1 MLISNQ
7 LQLKKERIS
16 NQLNKKN
23 SNLDKYLLLI
33 WLKKND
39 FDLFSKLVLDSP
51 KKLLPL
57 IYTPTIGEVCLN
69 YSSLAPFFPQEGLI
83 ISLNDLSDLDKTLAD
98 YQKKN
103 GAPLIAILTDGSRV
117 LGLGDLGVNGFP
129 ICWGKAQ
136 LLSIFVELEPRQI
149 LPIVFDC
156 GTDNPKNL
164 EDPFYLGLRQER
176 PSEKFFYQ
184 FMDNLLNSLTKKFPQ
199 ILIHFEDFQ
208 TKYALGMLER
218 YQNKYLCFN
227 DDVQGTGA
235 VVLAG
240 LINAM
245 KKTKFLPTQQRIL
258 LVGAGSASVGVA
270 KMLLTYFQLEHGLNL
285 EKAKKLIWGVD
296 SKGLITKDQ
305 EDKLAEH
312 KKIFARDDNNGQQY
326 QKLNKIIDYIKPT
339 VLIGLSGKRRIFT
352 PKILQSM
359 AKYNQ
364 KPIIFAL
371 SNPETNAEC
380 SLAEAMQYTNNQV
393 IFASGTDFPDYSLS
407 SNEIR
412 QNNQANNMY
421 IFPGLELGVLLAK
434 AKTITNFL
442 VYTAAKKLAESL
454 NEVEKKTLLYP
465 DLIRI
470 KEISKQIAQ
479 QVSRSN

>member
-1 MLISNQ
+1 
-7 LQLKKERIS
+7 
-16 NQLNKKN
+16 
-23 SNLDKYLLLI
+23 
-33 WLKKND
+33 
-39 FDLFSKLVLDSP
+39 
-51 KKLLPL
+51 
-57 IYTPTIGEVCLN
+57 
-69 YSSLAPFFPQEGLI
+69 
-83 ISLNDLSDLDKTLAD
+83 
-98 YQKKN
+98 
-103 GAPLIAILTDGSRV
+103 
-117 LGLGDLGVNGFP
+117 
-129 ICWGKAQ
+129 
-136 LLSIFVELEPRQI
+136 
-149 LPIVFDC
+149 
-156 GTDNPKNL
+156 
-164 EDPFYLGLRQER
+164 
-176 PSEKFFYQ
+176 
-184 FMDNLLNSLTKKFPQ
+184 
-199 ILIHFEDFQ
+199 
-208 TKYALGMLER
+208 
-218 YQNKYLCFN
+218 
-227 DDVQGTGA
+227 
-235 VVLAG
+235 
-240 LINAM
+240 
-245 KKTKFLPTQQRIL
+245 
-258 LVGAGSASVGVA
+258 
-270 KMLLTYFQLEHGLNL
+270 
-285 EKAKKLIWGVD
+285 
-296 SKGLITKDQ
+296 
-305 EDKLAEH
+305 
-312 KKIFARDDNNGQQY
+312 
-326 QKLNKIIDYIKPT
+326 
-339 VLIGLSGKRRIFT
+339 LIGLSGKRRIFT